1 MSSFKIPNCG
11 RQEDLIMRKI
21 DETAF
26 VAEGARIIRD
36 VILEKNSSV
45 WFNAV
50 LRGDENQII
59 IGEGSNI
66 QDNCV
71 VHVGPDCPTI
81 VGKGVT
87 VGHLALLHGCRIGDN
102 TLIGM
107 GSIIMNGAVIGNNCI
122 IGAGSLITLGTVIPD
137 NSMAFG
143 RPAKVIRTV
152 TPEEIASNKRDA
164 EVYIKEKEEFR

>member
-1 MSSFKIPNCG
+1 MG
-11 RQEDLIMRKI
+11 KI

-26 VAEGARIIRD
+26 VAEGARIIGD
-36 VILEKNSSV
+36 VSLKKDSSV

-50 LRGDENQII
+50 LRGDEEQII

-71 VHVGPDCPTI
+71 VHCGPNCPTI

-107 GSIIMNGAVIGNNCI
+107 GSGNNCI
-122 IGAGSLITLGTVIPD
+122 IGAGSLITFGTVIPD

-143 RPAKVIRTV
+143 RPAKVVRTV
-152 TPEEIASNKRDA
+152 TPEEIASNRNDA
-164 EVYIKEKEEFR
+164 AVYIREKEEFR

>member
-1 MSSFKIPNCG
+1 MG
-11 RQEDLIMRKI
+11 KI

-26 VAEGARIIRD
+26 VAEGARIIGD
-36 VILEKNSSV
+36 VSLKKDSSV

-50 LRGDENQII
+50 LRGDEEQII

-71 VHVGPDCPTI
+71 VHCGPNCPTI

-102 TLIGM
+102 TLSGM
-107 GSIIMNGAVIGNNCI
+107 GSIVMNGAVIVNNCI
-122 IGAGSLITLGTVIPD
+122 IGAGSLITFGTVIPD

-143 RPAKVIRTV
+143 RPAKVVRTV
-152 TPEEIASNKRDA
+152 TPEEIASNRNDA
-164 EVYIKEKEEFR
+164 AVYIREKEEFR